1 MVYKYTLEILT
12 VIAIG
17 AFCALFLYTSATMN
31 GAEFAGSDNVGS
43 GLVAELSGIPL
54 ENFQPLIPQW
64 EPPSGEIEA
73 CPVCPSGRSGWDSG
87 RGRIWLLDGTEE
99 ESIIGTKRERYLHV

>member
-54 ENFQPLIPQW
+54 ENFQPLIPQG
-64 EPPSGEIEA
+64 EPPSGEIESA
-73 CPVCPSGRSGWDSG
+73 LIALQAAFGGILVGGIFGFW
-87 RGRIWLLDGTEE
+87 
-99 ESIIGTKRERYLHV
+99 IGQKKKA

>member
-1 MVYKYTLEILT
+1 MAYKYTLEILT

-17 AFCALFLYTSATMN
+17 VFCGSFLYTSATMS

-43 GLVAELSGIPL
+43 GLIAKLSGKAL

-64 EPPSGEIEA
+64 VPPSGEIEA
-73 CPVCPSGRSGWDSG
+73 CLFALQAAVGGILVGGVFGYW
-87 RGRIWLLDGTEE
+87 
-99 ESIIGTKRERYLHV
+99 IGQKNKT

>member
-1 MVYKYTLEILT
+1 MAYKYMLEILA

-17 AFCALFLYTSATMN
+17 VFCALFLYTSSTMS

-43 GLVAELSGIPL
+43 GLIAELSGIPE

-64 EPPSGEIEA
+64 EPPSGEIESCLFA
-73 CPVCPSGRSGWDSG
+73 IQAAVGGILVGGVFGFW
-87 RGRIWLLDGTEE
+87 
-99 ESIIGTKRERYLHV
+99 IGSKKKA